1 MNEVYEVKLQ
11 AATLSIFNQNKLQ
24 ISESTTPRQVSRSS
38 PQFNDFIR
46 KLNFMLFYFN
56 L

>member
-24 ISESTTPRQVSRSS
+24 ISESTTPRQVSS
-38 PQFNDFIR
+38 PQYNNFITI
-46 KLNFMLFYFN
+46 FE
-56 L
+56 